1 LFKKSK
7 RPAGRVVRYVKA
19 DGTVK
24 EYRYGAHKPK
34 ARPRA
39 AADSLSALIRS
50 YERSPEW
57 GALAPATKQNY
68 GIYLRP
74 LDKIGHL
81 KAHQIKRREM
91 LELRDAIARERGSG
105 AGTGFVRAASALFRW
120 AVDRGWIEHSP
131 MHRVRPL
138 PGGHLEAWS
147 LEQVEAATEA
157 LPEHLRRAVIL
168 ALYTGQRRGD
178 LASLTWSSYDGRTI
192 QLRQQKTGAELAIPV
207 HPALKPELDT
217 WKRETSSTHILVD
230 KGGLPWKPIHLSQKL
245 PRALRAIGLPPL
257 GIHGLRKLCAA
268 MLAQAGC
275 TIHEIASITGHKS
288 LSMVQLYTASVDQ
301 GRMAKAAIV
310 RLTKPEN
317 TKPDKT
323 G

>member
-1 LFKKSK
+1 M
-7 RPAGRVVRYVKA
+7 RYVKA

-57 GALAPATKQNY
+57 NALAPATKQNY

-74 LDKIGHL
+74 IDRIGHI
-81 KAHQIKRREM
+81 KARDIKRREL
-91 LELRDAIARERGSG
+91 LELRDAIARERGPG

-120 AVDRGWIEHSP
+120 AVDRDWMEHSP
-131 MHRVRPL
+131 MHRVRPM
-138 PGGHLEAWS
+138 PGGHLAAWS
-147 LEQVEAATEA
+147 IEQANLAATS
-157 LPEHLRRAVIL
+157 LPEHLRRAVVL

-178 LASLTWSSYDGRTI
+178 LAALTWSAYDGHTI
-192 QLRQQKTGAELAIPV
+192 RLRQQKTGMELAIPV
-207 HPALKPELDT
+207 HPALMTELDA
-217 WKRETSSTHILVD
+217 WKRGTCSTHILVD
-230 KGGLPWKPIHLSQKL
+230 QGGLPWKPIHLSQKL
-245 PRALRAIGLPPL
+245 PRAMKAIGLPPL

-268 MLAQAGC
+268 TLAQAGC

-288 LSMVQLYTASVDQ
+288 LSMVQMYTASVDQ
-301 GRMAKAAIV
+301 GKLAQAAIV
-310 RLTKPEN
+310 RLQKPKIQNPTKRA
-317 TKPDKT
+317 KGLK
-323 G
+323 